1 VDMTHPP
8 GTAPSYPHAL
18 QEFRH
23 GRMRALREADHSLAH
38 APIGQQRHDMVLAGL
53 SLVQLRAIRIRLTR
67 AARAEASRGKIDH
80 RSYDL
85 ARHARLIQQV
95 RQVMDEISLREK

>member
-1 VDMTHPP
+1 
-8 GTAPSYPHAL
+8 
-18 QEFRH
+18 
-23 GRMRALREADHSLAH
+23 MRALREADHSLAH